1 MLKLIKWEIHTV
13 MHEKKAEI
21 SPAHSSLLCA
31 LLSRFVLIFRGLSC
45 GLGMLALS
53 AGCSSQWRRYK
64 ASGSAL
70 TSLFLT
76 RLFPRSLCQSAER
89 CTCRLSQN
97 LSCSM
102 HHTSCS

>member
-1 MLKLIKWEIHTV
+1 MLKLINWELHTV

-53 AGCSSQWRRYK
+53 ADGSSQWWRDK
-64 ASGSAL
+64 ALGALSRLQFHSAL
-70 TSLFLT
+70 ST
-76 RLFPRSLCQSAER
+76 
-89 CTCRLSQN
+89 
-97 LSCSM
+97 
-102 HHTSCS
+102 